1 MMQTL
6 LLISSL
12 AALASVLAGN
22 TVQAQT
28 SEHRHAASAGQDENI
43 ELLSGAGMGQSR
55 VADDHGYPGP
65 RHTLDLASDLLLTPQ
80 QRSSIE
86 AIHVGMKRDAVQLG
100 QAIVAAELRLT
111 ALFAENRATEAA
123 VQAQVEAIVALR
135 ADLRVIHLHAHLRTS
150 AQLTA
155 AQRARYAQL
164 RHPAVAA
171 AGGMS

>member
-1 MMQTL
+1 LTT
-6 LLISSL
+6 
-12 AALASVLAGN
+12 LAGALVGHS
-22 TVQAQT
+22 VQAQT
-28 SEHRHAASAGQDENI
+28 SEHRHVAPVAQDENI

-80 QRSSIE
+80 QHASIE
-86 AIHVGMKRDAVQLG
+86 TIQAGMKRDAVQLG
-100 QAIVAAELRLT
+100 QAIIAAELRLA

-123 VQAQVEAIVALR
+123 VQAQVEAIAALR

-164 RHPAVAA
+164 RHPAVSA
-171 AGGMS
+171 AGGLP